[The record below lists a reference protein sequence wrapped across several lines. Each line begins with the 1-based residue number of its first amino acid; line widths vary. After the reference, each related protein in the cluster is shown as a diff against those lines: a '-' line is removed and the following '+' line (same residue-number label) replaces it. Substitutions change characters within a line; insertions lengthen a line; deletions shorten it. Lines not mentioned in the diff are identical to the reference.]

1 MNLWKELVIIK
12 PNDLGEEM
20 KKLNRL
26 QRILVS
32 ANAFL
37 IVFGCLMLGLRQNT
51 MTNPGYSAWTYI
63 KYGLIDYPMT
73 SLGSAISD
81 VANLWH
87 VYDDN
92 VYLNEELAIQRS
104 YQTMYQDEKNKNQE
118 LEEMLDMQNDLPDAT
133 RIHCVV
139 LERSIQNW
147 NQLFTISAGKNEGVK
162 ENMLVATSQGV
173 VGLVEHVETATS
185 TVRLLTS
192 PKLHNDIA
200 IEIPLDDGT
209 TIEGVMQSYDSA
221 KKAYTVNLF
230 DHDATVTNGA
240 QVATSGKGGNY
251 PGGVF
256 IGTVTDTVMNDDAII
271 STIYV
276 KPVSNMQSFNYVTVI
291 GNKKS

>member
-1 MNLWKELVIIK
+1 
-12 PNDLGEEM
+12 M
-20 KKLNRL
+20 KKFNRL
-26 QRILVS
+26 QRILIS
-32 ANAFL
+32 AILFV
-37 IVFGCLMLGLRQNT
+37 IVFGCIMLGLRQNT

-63 KYGLIDYPMT
+63 KYGLIDYPVT
-73 SLGSAISD
+73 SLGNAVSD
-81 VANLWH
+81 VSNLWH

-92 VYLNEELAIQRS
+92 VYLNEQLAIQRS

-118 LEEMLDMQNDLPDAT
+118 LQEMLDMQDSLGDAV
-133 RIHCVV
+133 RINCTV
-139 LERSIQNW
+139 LERPTQNW
-147 NQLFTISAGKNEGVK
+147 NQIFTISAGKNEGIQ
-162 ENMLVATSQGV
+162 ENMLVSTSQGV
-173 VGLVEHVETATS
+173 VGLIESVQTATS

-209 TIEGVMQSYDSA
+209 TIEGVLQSYDTS
-221 KKAYTVNLF
+221 KRAYVVHLF

-251 PGGVF
+251 PSGIF

-271 STIYV
+271 STVYV
-276 KPVSNMQSFNYVTVI
+276 RPVTNMQSFNYVTVI